1 MSIILGSLFSYN
13 YYSIYSNYS
22 NNNRKSCTFALAKR

>member
-1 MSIILGSLFSYN
+1 MMDILGSLFSYN

-22 NNNRKSCTFALAKR
+22 NNNRKSCTFACG